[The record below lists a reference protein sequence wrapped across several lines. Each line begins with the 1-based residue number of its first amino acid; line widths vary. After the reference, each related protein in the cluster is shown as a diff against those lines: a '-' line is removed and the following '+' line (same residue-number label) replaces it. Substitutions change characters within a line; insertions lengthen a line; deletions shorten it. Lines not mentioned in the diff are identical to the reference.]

1 MAGAAPVDGGAA
13 GLAGLSRGVVLVVDG
28 AGRAGAELVAWLLPA
43 KELEYVFERRPYTSR
58 SALQA
63 YANNVVI
70 SLYSL

>member
-1 MAGAAPVDGGAA
+1 MDGGAA

-28 AGRAGAELVAWLLPA
+28 AGRAGAELVAGLLLA
-43 KELEYVFERRPYTSR
+43 KELEYVFERPPCTVR